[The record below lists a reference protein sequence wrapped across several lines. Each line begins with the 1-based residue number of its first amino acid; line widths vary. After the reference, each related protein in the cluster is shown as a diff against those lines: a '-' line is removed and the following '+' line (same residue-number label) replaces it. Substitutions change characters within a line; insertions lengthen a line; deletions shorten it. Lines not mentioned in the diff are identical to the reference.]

1 MPARGVE
8 PALRLG
14 AHMSIAGGM
23 PESVVRARAVEA
35 TALQVFVK
43 SSNQWAARPFADGE
57 AAAFRRAAEEAGLA
71 RHVIA
76 HASYLVNLASP
87 DDALWERSVAALGEE
102 LSRCGALGIVSL
114 VVHPGAHMGA
124 GEEAGLRRVTAAL
137 DRVLALGNGEGPSVL
152 LEITA
157 GQGSC
162 LGATFE
168 QLAWVLERARRGER
182 LGVCFDTCH
191 ALAAGYEFRDARSYR
206 ETMGRLDETVGL
218 ERVQALHLNDS
229 KNGIGSRKDRHAHI
243 GEGEVGLEAFRL
255 LLNDPR
261 FRGVPMVLE
270 TPKGDDLEEDR
281 VNLRVLR
288 GLVGR

>member
-1 MPARGVE
+1 
-8 PALRLG
+8 
-14 AHMSIAGGM
+14 M
-23 PESVVRARAVEA
+23 PEAVARARAVEA

-57 AAAFRRAAEEAGLA
+57 VAAFRRAAEASGLA
-71 RHVIA
+71 RHTIA

-87 DDALWERSVAALGEE
+87 DEALWDRSVRALAEE
-102 LSRCGALGIVSL
+102 LSRCEALGVGAL
-114 VVHPGAHMGA
+114 VVHPGAHMGE

-137 DRVLALGNGEGPSVL
+137 DRILAGGGNDSPVVL

-162 LGATFE
+162 LGASFE
-168 QLAWVLERARRGER
+168 QLAWVLERARRAER

-206 ETMGRLDETVGL
+206 ETMERLHEAIGI
-218 ERVQALHLNDS
+218 ERVKAFHLNDS

-243 GEGEVGLEAFRL
+243 GHGEVGLEAFRL
-255 LLNDPR
+255 LLNDSR

-281 VNLRVLR
+281 VNLGVLR